1 MVKTNHTGWTIYSP
15 CSKGGA
21 EETKGGKRISNG
33 CEQSRG
39 KKAGRAG
46 EGGKARW
53 IPIPSRSSSAV
64 PFSLHASACVAIDM
78 TAPKSYKKILKKEY
92 FNFFRFSSEWA

>member
-1 MVKTNHTGWTIYSP
+1 MVKINDKGWTIDHP
-15 CSKGGA
+15 CLDLHVRR
-21 EETKGGKRISNG
+21 EELKVQKEGKEFRMAAK
-33 CEQSRG
+33 QSRG

-53 IPIPSRSSSAV
+53 IFQFPDAAASAV

-78 TAPKSYKKILKKEY
+78 TAPNKY
-92 FNFFRFSSEWA
+92 